1 MAKFTPGLMGA
12 KTTPDFGGKSSVD
25 GYDNSGD
32 ALLDSAIKGS
42 IAQTNRN
49 KATKFQQA
57 QVLRDGIVSGHF
69 SDDMVTQVEGA
80 LDRMS
85 KLNPNGRNYSKVLN
99 EANAELGMTVQKQA
113 QVTDLLK
120 RTSDAFNGDEDK
132 KYYSKDAFFA
142 LLEDNTS
149 LDLDSTGMNKAYQGY
164 LKSTDNINQ
173 DVVREEF
180 VDLLGKY
187 KFGGSTKS
195 GEGKVGEFTTIKQGE
210 YSGERTQMY
219 KLKSGVSVPVFT
231 NSSDVPE
238 DLVEKWGTS
247 SKAHMA
253 MMDNFVAKK
262 TKGFKGT
269 AEELEDAEMAAGQEF
284 VLDQMKQV
292 IPDYASI
299 SKTRENFQPGQ
310 GGGGSNNKPNP
321 SSLIATQI
329 SRALLGDQSII
340 GNTSKSSMM
349 FENTKLEG
357 FDVTSQFKDVKLI
370 PGIGKSPGRPA
381 TKIFRPINEDAL
393 YIDTGRGVVRYD
405 ESQFNDLMIM
415 ASSAGNGFDMT
426 DANSLPEYNNTSK
439 SFNIRQTV
447 TDGTTT
453 KNISELTSAEAQSG
467 KWSPANQ
474 SLVGTKY
481 QKYQMTDEN
490 KSNERSQQKIAG
502 SALSQIEGF
511 SIEQMNNNNQNYDN
525 VTEMSKALNT
535 SWSGQVVPGISMT
548 KTIKSIKTGVN
559 AVGSLGFGAG
569 RDKFVVRFNDG
580 SDKTISQDDMRT
592 LVEGQF

>member
-12 KTTPDFGGKSSVD
+12 KTTPDFGGKSSVA
-25 GYDNSGD
+25 GYSSAGD

-42 IAQTNRN
+42 VAQTNKN

-99 EANAELGMTVQKQA
+99 EANAELGMTVQKQG
-113 QVTDLLK
+113 QVTKLLE
-120 RTSDAFNGDEDK
+120 RTSAAFEGDEDK

-310 GGGGSNNKPNP
+310 GGGSTSPKANP

-329 SRALLGDQSII
+329 SRALLGDQSLI
-340 GNTSKSSMM
+340 GDTSLSTLN
-349 FENTKLEG
+349 FENGTIEG
-357 FDVTSQFKDVKLI
+357 FDITDQFKDIKLI
-370 PGIGKSPGRPA
+370 PGPKGTGRPA
-381 TKIFRPINEDAL
+381 TKIFRSTDEDAL
-393 YIDTGRGVVRYD
+393 YIDTGKGIVKYD

-415 ASSAGNGFDMT
+415 ASSAGNGFTMK
-426 DANSLPEYNNTSK
+426 DANSLPEYNTTKK
-439 SFNIRQTV
+439 SFNIRQQATN
-447 TDGTTT
+447 GKTT
-453 KNISELTSAEAQSG
+453 KNISDLTPAEASSG
-467 KWSPANQ
+467 NWGAA
-474 SLVGTKY
+474 
-481 QKYQMTDEN
+481 N
-490 KSNERSQQKIAG
+490 KSLAGTAYKRFSMTEYNKSKVLGLQKAAGNALAGVENFSYDNMVNTSTNYDQHTKIAAAINTAWAG
-502 SALSQIEGF
+502 QLVT
-511 SIEQMNNNNQNYDN
+511 SINATKAIRSVKRPGMSGYDDR
-525 VTEMSKALNT
+525 
-535 SWSGQVVPGISMT
+535 
-548 KTIKSIKTGVN
+548 
-559 AVGSLGFGAG
+559 G
-569 RDKFVVRFNDG
+569 RDKYLITYEDG
-580 SDKTISQDDMRT
+580 EEDYITQEEMKHALQSQ
-592 LVEGQF
+592 F

>member
-12 KTTPDFGGKSSVD
+12 KTTPDFGGKSSID

-49 KATKFQQA
+49 KAVKFQQA

-85 KLNPNGRNYSKVLN
+85 KLNPNGKNYSKVLN

-120 RTSDAFNGDEDK
+120 RTSDAFEGDEDK

-149 LDLDSTGMNKAYQGY
+149 LDLDSNAMKNAYKGY
-164 LKSTDNINQ
+164 LKSTDNINE
-173 DVVREEF
+173 DVVREDF

-219 KLKSGVSVPVFT
+219 KLKSGVSVPVYT
-231 NSSDVPE
+231 DSSQVPE

-247 SKAHMA
+247 SKAHIA
-253 MMDNFVAKK
+253 MMDNYVNKK
-262 TKGFKGT
+262 LAGKSYP
-269 AEELEDAEMAAGQEF
+269 EEEVKAQELALKKEF
-284 VLDQMKQV
+284 VLEQMKQV

-310 GGGGSNNKPNP
+310 GSGSKNKPNP
-321 SSLIATQI
+321 SSLVATQI

-340 GNTSKSSMM
+340 GNNSRTSMM
-349 FENTKLEG
+349 FENTKLQG
-357 FDVTSQFKDVKLI
+357 FDITNQFKDIKLI

-381 TKIFRPINEDAL
+381 TKIFRPLKEDAL

-415 ASSAGNGFDMT
+415 ASSAGNGFTMD

-490 KSNERSQQKIAG
+490 ASNVRNQQKTAG
-502 SALSQIEGF
+502 SALAQIDGF
-511 SIEQMNNNNQNYDN
+511 SFEQMNNDNQNYES
-525 VTEMSKALNT
+525 VAKMGKALNT
-535 SWSGQVVPGISMT
+535 SWSGQVIPGINAT
-548 KTIKSIKTGVN
+548 KTIKSIKP
-559 AVGSLGFGAG
+559 GSALFGSG
-569 RDKFVVRFNDG
+569 RDKFVIRFNDG
-580 SDKTISQDDMRT
+580 SDKTMDQDQMRV
-592 LVEGQF
+592 LIEGQF

>member
-12 KTTPDFGGKSSVD
+12 KTTPDFGGKSSID

-49 KATKFQQA
+49 KAVKFQQA

-120 RTSDAFNGDEDK
+120 RTSDAFDGDEDK

-149 LDLDSTGMNKAYQGY
+149 LDLDSAAMKNAYKGY
-164 LKSTDNINQ
+164 LKSTDNINE
-173 DVVREEF
+173 DVVREDF

-187 KFGGSTKS
+187 KFGYGGKTEE
-195 GEGKVGEFTTIKQGE
+195 GEIGGVKTMINSSSQ
-210 YSGERTQMY
+210 GERTQMY
-219 KLKSGVSVPVFT
+219 KLKSGVSVPVYT
-231 NSSDVPE
+231 DSSQVPE

-247 SKAHMA
+247 SKAHIA
-253 MMDNFVAKK
+253 MMDNYVNKK
-262 TKGFKGT
+262 LAGKSYT
-269 AEELEDAEMAAGQEF
+269 EEEGEAQELALKKEF
-284 VLDQMKQV
+284 VLEQMKQV

-299 SKTRENFQPGQ
+299 SQKRESALTGQ

-321 SSLIATQI
+321 SSLVATQL

-340 GNTSKSSMM
+340 GSNPMSELVVGNQTID
-349 FENTKLEG
+349 G
-357 FDVTSQFKDVKLI
+357 FDVTSQFKDIKLV

-381 TKIFRPINEDAL
+381 TKIFRPKNEDVL
-393 YIDTGRGVVRYD
+393 YIDTGTGVVRYD

-415 ASSAGNGFDMT
+415 ASSAGNGFTMK

-453 KNISELTSAEAQSG
+453 KNISELTPAEAQSG
-467 KWSPANQ
+467 KWSPSNQ
-474 SLVGTKY
+474 SLAGTKY
-481 QKYQMTDEN
+481 QKYQMN
-490 KSNERSQQKIAG
+490 KNNESKVLFHQQAAG
-502 SALSQIEGF
+502 NALSAIDGF
-511 SIEQMNNNNQNYDN
+511 SYDLMDDNSTNYDLN
-525 VTEMSKALNT
+525 TEMAAAINT
-535 SWSGQVVPGISMT
+535 AWAGNLVTSLD
-548 KTIKSIKTGVN
+548 KTRVIRKVERAGVS
-559 AVGSLGFGAG
+559 AYADRG
-569 RDKFVVRFNDG
+569 RDKYLVTFEDG
-580 SDKTISQDDMRT
+580 TTKYVKQSAMKVALQAT
-592 LVEGQF
+592 QF

>member
-12 KTTPDFGGKSSVD
+12 KTTPDFGGKSSVA
-25 GYDNSGD
+25 GYSSAGD

-42 IAQTNRN
+42 VAQTNKN

-99 EANAELGMTVQKQA
+99 EANAELGMTVQKQG
-113 QVTDLLK
+113 QVTKLLE
-120 RTSDAFNGDEDK
+120 RTSAAFEGDEDK

-310 GGGGSNNKPNP
+310 GGGSTPPKANP
-321 SSLIATQI
+321 SSLIATAI
-329 SRALLGDQSII
+329 SRALLGDASMI
-340 GNTSKSSMM
+340 GDTSLSTLN
-349 FENTKLEG
+349 FENGTVEG
-357 FDVTSQFKDVKLI
+357 FDITDQFKDIKLI
-370 PGIGKSPGRPA
+370 PGPKGTGRPA
-381 TKIFRPINEDAL
+381 RKIFRSTDEDAL
-393 YIDTGRGVVRYD
+393 YIDTGNGIVKYD

-415 ASSAGNGFDMT
+415 ASSAGNGFTMK
-426 DANSLPEYNNTSK
+426 DANSLPEYNTTKK
-439 SFNIRQTV
+439 SFNIRQQV
-447 TDGTTT
+447 TDGKTT
-453 KNISELTSAEAQSG
+453 KNISDLTPAEASSG
-467 KWSPANQ
+467 NWGAA
-474 SLVGTKY
+474 
-481 QKYQMTDEN
+481 N
-490 KSNERSQQKIAG
+490 KSLAGTAYKRFSMTEYNKSKVLGLQKAAGNALAGVENFSYDNMVNTSTNYDQHTKIAAAINTAWAG
-502 SALSQIEGF
+502 QLVT
-511 SIEQMNNNNQNYDN
+511 SINATKAIRSVKRPGMSGYDDR
-525 VTEMSKALNT
+525 
-535 SWSGQVVPGISMT
+535 
-548 KTIKSIKTGVN
+548 
-559 AVGSLGFGAG
+559 G
-569 RDKFVVRFNDG
+569 RDKYLITYEDG
-580 SDKTISQDDMRT
+580 EEDYITQEEMKHALQSQ
-592 LVEGQF
+592 F

>member
-12 KTTPDFGGKSSVD
+12 KTTPDFGGKSSVA
-25 GYDNSGD
+25 GYSNAGD

-42 IAQTNRN
+42 VAQTNKN

-99 EANAELGMTVQKQA
+99 EANAELGMTVQKQG
-113 QVTDLLK
+113 QVTKLLE
-120 RTSDAFNGDEDK
+120 RTSAAFEGDEDK

-195 GEGKVGEFTTIKQGE
+195 GEGKIGDLATLKQGN

-219 KLKSGVSVPVFT
+219 KLKSGVSVPVFA
-231 NSSDVPE
+231 NSSEVPE

-253 MMDNFVAKK
+253 MMDNYVDNELAGQTFADSDAKE
-262 TKGFKGT
+262 
-269 AEELEDAEMAAGQEF
+269 AAEMAAGKEF

-299 SKTRENFQPGQ
+299 SQTRETIAPGQ
-310 GGGGSNNKPNP
+310 TDGSSTPKANP

-329 SRALLGDQSII
+329 SRALLGDQSLI
-340 GNTSKSSMM
+340 GDTSLSTLN
-349 FENTKLEG
+349 FENGTIEG
-357 FDVTSQFKDVKLI
+357 FDITDQFKDIKLI
-370 PGIGKSPGRPA
+370 PGPKGTGRPA
-381 TKIFRPINEDAL
+381 TKIFRSTDEDAL
-393 YIDTGRGVVRYD
+393 YIDTGKGIVKYD

-415 ASSAGNGFDMT
+415 ASSAGNGFEMS
-426 DANSLPEYNNTSK
+426 DANSLPEYDTTKK
-439 SFNIRQTV
+439 SFNIRQQV
-447 TDGTTT
+447 TDGKTT
-453 KNISELTSAEAQSG
+453 KNISDLTPAESSSG
-467 KWSPANQ
+467 NWGAA
-474 SLVGTKY
+474 
-481 QKYQMTDEN
+481 N
-490 KSNERSQQKIAG
+490 KSLAGTAYKKFSMTEYNKSKVLGLQKAAGNALAGVENFSYDNMVNTSTNYDQHTKIAAAINTAWAG
-502 SALSQIEGF
+502 QLVTSINATKAIRSVKRPGMSGF
-511 SIEQMNNNNQNYDN
+511 DDR
-525 VTEMSKALNT
+525 
-535 SWSGQVVPGISMT
+535 
-548 KTIKSIKTGVN
+548 
-559 AVGSLGFGAG
+559 G
-569 RDKFVVRFNDG
+569 RDKYLITYEDG
-580 SDKTISQDDMRT
+580 EEDYITQEEMKHALQSQ
-592 LVEGQF
+592 F

>member
-12 KTTPDFGGKSSVD
+12 KTTPDFGGKSSVA
-25 GYDNSGD
+25 GYSNAGD

-42 IAQTNRN
+42 VAQTNKN

-99 EANAELGMTVQKQA
+99 EANAELGMTVQKQG
-113 QVTDLLK
+113 QVTKLLE
-120 RTSDAFNGDEDK
+120 RTSAAFEGDEDK

-310 GGGGSNNKPNP
+310 GGGSTPPKANP
-321 SSLIATQI
+321 SSLIATAI
-329 SRALLGDQSII
+329 SRALLGDASMI
-340 GNTSKSSMM
+340 GDTSLSTLN
-349 FENTKLEG
+349 FENGTVEG
-357 FDVTSQFKDVKLI
+357 FDITDQFKDIKLI
-370 PGIGKSPGRPA
+370 PGPKGTGRPA
-381 TKIFRPINEDAL
+381 TKIFRSTDEDAL
-393 YIDTGRGVVRYD
+393 YIDTGKGIVKYD

-415 ASSAGNGFDMT
+415 ASSAGNGFTMT
-426 DANSLPEYNNTSK
+426 DANSLPEYDTTKK
-439 SFNIRQTV
+439 SFNIRQQV
-447 TDGTTT
+447 TDGKTT
-453 KNISELTSAEAQSG
+453 KNISDLTPAEASSG
-467 KWSPANQ
+467 NWGAA
-474 SLVGTKY
+474 
-481 QKYQMTDEN
+481 N
-490 KSNERSQQKIAG
+490 KSLAGTDYRRFSMTEYNKSKVLGLQKAAGNALAGVENFSYDNMVNTSTNYDQHTKIAAAINTAWAG
-502 SALSQIEGF
+502 QLVT
-511 SIEQMNNNNQNYDN
+511 SINATKAIRSVKRPGMSGYDDR
-525 VTEMSKALNT
+525 
-535 SWSGQVVPGISMT
+535 
-548 KTIKSIKTGVN
+548 
-559 AVGSLGFGAG
+559 G
-569 RDKFVVRFNDG
+569 RDKYLITYEDG
-580 SDKTISQDDMRT
+580 EEDYITQEEMKHALQSQ
-592 LVEGQF
+592 F

>member
-12 KTTPDFGGKSSVD
+12 KTTPDFGGKSSVA
-25 GYDNSGD
+25 GYSNAGD

-42 IAQTNRN
+42 VAQTNKN

-99 EANAELGMTVQKQA
+99 EANAELGMTVQKQG
-113 QVTDLLK
+113 QVTKLLE
-120 RTSDAFNGDEDK
+120 RTSAAFEGDEDK

-310 GGGGSNNKPNP
+310 GGGSTPPKANP
-321 SSLIATQI
+321 SSLIATAI
-329 SRALLGDQSII
+329 SRALLGDASMI
-340 GNTSKSSMM
+340 GDTSLSTLN
-349 FENTKLEG
+349 FENGTVEG
-357 FDVTSQFKDVKLI
+357 FDITDQFKDIKLI
-370 PGIGKSPGRPA
+370 PGPKGTGRPA
-381 TKIFRPINEDAL
+381 TKIFRSTDEDAL
-393 YIDTGRGVVRYD
+393 YIDTGKGIVKYD

-415 ASSAGNGFDMT
+415 ASSAGNGFTMK
-426 DANSLPEYNNTSK
+426 DANSLPEYNTTKK
-439 SFNIRQTV
+439 SFNIRQQV
-447 TDGTTT
+447 TNGKTT
-453 KNISELTSAEAQSG
+453 KNISDLTPAEASSG
-467 KWSPANQ
+467 NWGAA
-474 SLVGTKY
+474 
-481 QKYQMTDEN
+481 N
-490 KSNERSQQKIAG
+490 KSLAGTAYKRFSMTEYNKSKVLGLQKAAGNALAGVENFSYDNMVNTSTNYDQHTKIAAAINTAWAG
-502 SALSQIEGF
+502 QLVT
-511 SIEQMNNNNQNYDN
+511 SINATKAIRSVKRPGMSGYDDR
-525 VTEMSKALNT
+525 
-535 SWSGQVVPGISMT
+535 
-548 KTIKSIKTGVN
+548 
-559 AVGSLGFGAG
+559 G
-569 RDKFVVRFNDG
+569 RDKYLITYEDG
-580 SDKTISQDDMRT
+580 EEDYITQEEMKHALQSQ
-592 LVEGQF
+592 F

>member
-12 KTTPDFGGKSSVD
+12 KTTPDFGGKSSID
-25 GYDNSGD
+25 GYDSSGD

-49 KATKFQQA
+49 KAVKFQQA

-80 LDRMS
+80 LDRMA
-85 KLNPNGRNYSKVLN
+85 KLNPNGKNYSKVLN

-113 QVTDLLK
+113 QVTKLLE
-120 RTSDAFNGDEDK
+120 RTSAAFEGDEDK

-149 LDLDSTGMNKAYQGY
+149 LDLDSPGMNKAYQGY
-164 LKSTDNINQ
+164 LKSTKNINE
-173 DVVREEF
+173 DVVREDF
-180 VDLLGKY
+180 VELLGKY

-195 GEGKVGEFTTIKQGE
+195 EEGNIGEFSTLKQGE
-210 YSGERTQMY
+210 YAGEKTQMY
-219 KLKSGVSVPVFT
+219 KLQDGRSVPVFT
-231 NSSDVPE
+231 NSSDVPT

-253 MMDNFVAKK
+253 MLDAYVDKK
-262 TKGFKGT
+262 TKGKTGT
-269 AEELEDAEMAAGQEF
+269 PEEMEALEMAAGQEF
-284 VLDQMKQV
+284 ILDQMKQV
-292 IPDYASI
+292 IPDYASV
-299 SKTRENFQPGQ
+299 SKTRESFQPGQ
-310 GGGGSNNKPNP
+310 GGGSSSNKPNP

-340 GNTSKSSMM
+340 GKTSKSSIM
-349 FENTKLEG
+349 FENTKLSG
-357 FDVTSQFKDVKLI
+357 FDVTSQFKDIKLI

-381 TKIFRPINEDAL
+381 TKIFRPLNEDAL

-474 SLVGTKY
+474 SLAGTKY
-481 QKYQMTDEN
+481 QKYQLTDEN
-490 KSNERSQQKIAG
+490 ASNERNQQKTAG
-502 SALSQIEGF
+502 SALAQIEGF
-511 SIEQMNNNNQNYDN
+511 SIEQMNNDNQNYDN

-535 SWSGQVVPGISMT
+535 SWSGQVVPGISTT
-548 KTIKSIKTGVN
+548 KTIKSIKPG
-559 AVGSLGFGAG
+559 AALLGAG
-569 RDKFVVRFNDG
+569 RDKFVIRFNDG
-580 SDKTISQDDMRT
+580 SDKTIDQDEMRM
-592 LVEGQF
+592 LVLGQPTE

>member
-12 KTTPDFGGKSSVD
+12 KTTPDFGGKSSID
-25 GYDNSGD
+25 GYDSSGD

-49 KATKFQQA
+49 KAVKFQQA

-80 LDRMS
+80 LDRMA
-85 KLNPNGRNYSKVLN
+85 KLNPNGKNYSKVLN

-113 QVTDLLK
+113 QVTKLLE
-120 RTSDAFNGDEDK
+120 RTSAAFEGDEDK

-149 LDLDSTGMNKAYQGY
+149 LDLDSPGMNKAYQGY
-164 LKSTDNINQ
+164 LKSTKNINE
-173 DVVREEF
+173 DVVREDF
-180 VDLLGKY
+180 VELLGKY

-195 GEGKVGEFTTIKQGE
+195 EEGNIGEFSTLKQGE
-210 YSGERTQMY
+210 YAGEKTQMY
-219 KLKSGVSVPVFT
+219 KLQDGRSVPVFT
-231 NSSDVPE
+231 NSSDVPT

-253 MMDNFVAKK
+253 MLDAYVDKK
-262 TKGFKGT
+262 TKGKTGT
-269 AEELEDAEMAAGQEF
+269 PEEMEALEMAAGQEF
-284 VLDQMKQV
+284 ILEQMKQV
-292 IPDYASI
+292 IPDYASV
-299 SKTRENFQPGQ
+299 SKTRESFQPGQ
-310 GGGGSNNKPNP
+310 GGGSSSNKPNP

-340 GNTSKSSMM
+340 GKTSKSSIM
-349 FENTKLEG
+349 FENTKLSG
-357 FDVTSQFKDVKLI
+357 FDVTSQFKDIKLI

-381 TKIFRPINEDAL
+381 TKIFRPLNEDAL

-474 SLVGTKY
+474 SLAGTKY
-481 QKYQMTDEN
+481 QKYQLTDEN
-490 KSNERSQQKIAG
+490 ASNERNQQKTAG
-502 SALSQIEGF
+502 SALAQIEGF
-511 SIEQMNNNNQNYDN
+511 SIEQMNNDNQNYDN

-535 SWSGQVVPGISMT
+535 SWSGQVVPGISTT
-548 KTIKSIKTGVN
+548 KTIKSIKPG
-559 AVGSLGFGAG
+559 AALLGAG
-569 RDKFVVRFNDG
+569 RDKFVIRFNDG
-580 SDKTISQDDMRT
+580 SDKTIDQDEMRM
-592 LVEGQF
+592 LVLGQPTE

>member
-12 KTTPDFGGKSSVD
+12 KTTPDFGGKSSVA
-25 GYDNSGD
+25 GYSSAGD

-42 IAQTNRN
+42 VAQTNKN

-99 EANAELGMTVQKQA
+99 EANAELGMTVQKQG
-113 QVTDLLK
+113 QVTKLLE
-120 RTSDAFNGDEDK
+120 RTSAAFEGDEDK

-195 GEGKVGEFTTIKQGE
+195 GEGKIGDLATLKQGN

-310 GGGGSNNKPNP
+310 GGGSTPPKANP
-321 SSLIATQI
+321 SSLIATAI
-329 SRALLGDQSII
+329 SRALLGDASMI
-340 GNTSKSSMM
+340 GDTSLSTLN
-349 FENTKLEG
+349 FENGTVEG
-357 FDVTSQFKDVKLI
+357 FDITDQFKDIKLI
-370 PGIGKSPGRPA
+370 PGPKGTGRPA
-381 TKIFRPINEDAL
+381 TKIFRSTDEDAL
-393 YIDTGRGVVRYD
+393 YIDTGKGIVKYD

-415 ASSAGNGFDMT
+415 ASSAGNGFTMK
-426 DANSLPEYNNTSK
+426 DANSLPEYNTTKK
-439 SFNIRQTV
+439 SFNIRQQV
-447 TDGTTT
+447 TDGKNT
-453 KNISELTSAEAQSG
+453 KNISDLTPAEASSG
-467 KWSPANQ
+467 NWGAA
-474 SLVGTKY
+474 
-481 QKYQMTDEN
+481 N
-490 KSNERSQQKIAG
+490 KSLAGTAYKRFSMTEYNKSKVLGLQKAAGNALAGVENFSYDNMVNTSTNYDQHTKIANAINTAWAG
-502 SALSQIEGF
+502 QLVTSVHETKAIRSVKRPGMSGF
-511 SIEQMNNNNQNYDN
+511 DDR
-525 VTEMSKALNT
+525 
-535 SWSGQVVPGISMT
+535 
-548 KTIKSIKTGVN
+548 
-559 AVGSLGFGAG
+559 G
-569 RDKFVVRFNDG
+569 RDKYLITYEDG
-580 SDKTISQDDMRT
+580 TDDYITQEEMKHA
-592 LVEGQF
+592 LQAQF

>member
-12 KTTPDFGGKSSVD
+12 KTTPDFGGKSSVA
-25 GYDNSGD
+25 GYSNAGD

-42 IAQTNRN
+42 VAQTNKN

-99 EANAELGMTVQKQA
+99 EANAELGMTVQKQG
-113 QVTDLLK
+113 QVTKLLE
-120 RTSDAFNGDEDK
+120 RTSAAFEGDEDK

-310 GGGGSNNKPNP
+310 GGGSTSPKANP

-329 SRALLGDQSII
+329 SRALLGDQSLI
-340 GNTSKSSMM
+340 GDTSLSTLN
-349 FENTKLEG
+349 FENGTIEG
-357 FDVTSQFKDVKLI
+357 FDITDQFKDIKLI
-370 PGIGKSPGRPA
+370 PGPKGTGRPA
-381 TKIFRPINEDAL
+381 TKIFRSTDEDAL
-393 YIDTGRGVVRYD
+393 YIDTGKGIVKYD

-415 ASSAGNGFDMT
+415 ASSAGNGFTMK
-426 DANSLPEYNNTSK
+426 DANSLPEYNTTKK
-439 SFNIRQTV
+439 SFNIRQQV
-447 TDGTTT
+447 TDGKNT
-453 KNISELTSAEAQSG
+453 KNISDLTPAEASSG
-467 KWSPANQ
+467 NWGAA
-474 SLVGTKY
+474 
-481 QKYQMTDEN
+481 N
-490 KSNERSQQKIAG
+490 KSLAGTAYKRFSMTEYNKSKVLGLQKAAGNALAGVENFSYDNMVNTSTNYDQHTKIAAAINTAWAG
-502 SALSQIEGF
+502 QLVTSINATKAIRSVKRPGMSGF
-511 SIEQMNNNNQNYDN
+511 DDR
-525 VTEMSKALNT
+525 
-535 SWSGQVVPGISMT
+535 
-548 KTIKSIKTGVN
+548 
-559 AVGSLGFGAG
+559 G
-569 RDKFVVRFNDG
+569 RDKYLITYEDG
-580 SDKTISQDDMRT
+580 EEDYITQEEMKHALQSQ
-592 LVEGQF
+592 F

>member
-12 KTTPDFGGKSSVD
+12 KTTPDFGGKSSID
-25 GYDNSGD
+25 GYDSSGD

-49 KATKFQQA
+49 KAVKFQQA

-80 LDRMS
+80 LDRMA
-85 KLNPNGRNYSKVLN
+85 KLNPNGKNYSKVLN

-113 QVTDLLK
+113 QVTKLLE
-120 RTSDAFNGDEDK
+120 RTSAAFEGDEDK

-149 LDLDSTGMNKAYQGY
+149 LDLDSPGMNKAYQGY
-164 LKSTDNINQ
+164 LKSTKNINE
-173 DVVREEF
+173 DVVREDF
-180 VDLLGKY
+180 VELLGKY
-187 KFGGSTKS
+187 KFGYGGKTKE
-195 GEGKVGEFTTIKQGE
+195 GEIGGVKTMINSSSQGE
-210 YSGERTQMY
+210 KTQMY
-219 KLKSGVSVPVFT
+219 KMTKDGVSVPIY
-231 NSSDVPE
+231 SDASKVPE

-253 MMDNFVAKK
+253 MMDNYVNNKLADKEFDTTEAKDA
-262 TKGFKGT
+262 
-269 AEELEDAEMAAGQEF
+269 AELLAGKEF
-284 VLDQMKQV
+284 VLDQMKKV

-299 SKTRENFQPGQ
+299 SQKRESALPTD
-310 GGGGSNNKPNP
+310 GGSSSNKPNP

-340 GNTSKSSMM
+340 GNTSKSSIM
-349 FENTKLEG
+349 FQNTKLEG
-357 FDVTSQFKDVKLI
+357 FDVTSQFKDIKLI
-370 PGIGKSPGRPA
+370 PGRGKSPGRPA
-381 TKIFRPINEDAL
+381 TKIFRPLNEDAL

-474 SLVGTKY
+474 SLAGTKY
-481 QKYQMTDEN
+481 QKYQLTDEN
-490 KSNERSQQKIAG
+490 ASNERNQQKTAG
-502 SALSQIEGF
+502 SALAQIEGF

-525 VTEMSKALNT
+525 VTKMSKALNT
-535 SWSGQVVPGISMT
+535 SWSGQVVPGISTT
-548 KTIKSIKTGVN
+548 KTIKSIKPG
-559 AVGSLGFGAG
+559 AALLGSG
-569 RDKFVVRFNDG
+569 RDKFVIRFNDG
-580 SDKTISQDDMRT
+580 SDKTIDQDDMRM
-592 LVEGQF
+592 LVLGQPTE

>member
-12 KTTPDFGGKSSVD
+12 KTTPDFGGKSSID

-49 KATKFQQA
+49 KAVKFQQA

-80 LDRMS
+80 LDRMA
-85 KLNPNGRNYSKVLN
+85 KLNPNGKNYSKVLN
-99 EANAELGMTVQKQA
+99 KANAELGMTVQKQA

-120 RTSDAFNGDEDK
+120 RTSDAFEGDEDK
-132 KYYSKDAFFA
+132 KYYSKDNFFA

-149 LDLDSTGMNKAYQGY
+149 LDLDSAAMKNAYKGY
-164 LKSTDNINQ
+164 LKSTENINE
-173 DVVREEF
+173 DVVREDF
-180 VDLLGKY
+180 IDLLGKY
-187 KFGGSTKS
+187 KFGYGGKTEE
-195 GEGKVGEFTTIKQGE
+195 GEIGGVKTMINSSSQ
-210 YSGERTQMY
+210 GERTQMY
-219 KLKSGVSVPVFT
+219 KLESGVSVPVYT
-231 NSSDVPE
+231 DSSLVPE

-247 SKAHMA
+247 SKAHIA
-253 MMDNFVAKK
+253 MMDNYVDKK
-262 TKGFKGT
+262 LAGKSYTG
-269 AEELEDAEMAAGQEF
+269 EELKAQELALKKEF
-284 VLDQMKQV
+284 VLEQMKQV

-299 SKTRENFQPGQ
+299 SQKRESALPGQ
-310 GGGGSNNKPNP
+310 GGGSNNKPNP
-321 SSLIATQI
+321 SSLVATQI

-340 GNTSKSSMM
+340 GNNSRTSMM
-349 FENTKLEG
+349 FENTKLQG
-357 FDVTSQFKDVKLI
+357 FDITNQFKDIKLI

-381 TKIFRPINEDAL
+381 TKIFRPTNEDAL

-415 ASSAGNGFDMT
+415 ASSAGNGFTMD

-490 KSNERSQQKIAG
+490 ASNERSQQKIAG

-511 SIEQMNNNNQNYDN
+511 SIEQMNNDNLNYDN
-525 VTEMSKALNT
+525 VTEMGKALNT

-580 SDKTISQDDMRT
+580 SDKIISQDVMRT
-592 LVEGQF
+592 LVLGQF

>member
-12 KTTPDFGGKSSVD
+12 KTTPDFGGKSSID
-25 GYDNSGD
+25 GYDSSGD

-49 KATKFQQA
+49 KAVKFQQA

-80 LDRMS
+80 LDRMA
-85 KLNPNGRNYSKVLN
+85 KLNPNGKNYSKVLN

-113 QVTDLLK
+113 QVTKLLE
-120 RTSDAFNGDEDK
+120 RTSAAFEGDEDK

-149 LDLDSTGMNKAYQGY
+149 LDLDSPGMNKAYQGY
-164 LKSTDNINQ
+164 LKSTKNINE
-173 DVVREEF
+173 DVVREDF
-180 VDLLGKY
+180 VELLGKY

-195 GEGKVGEFTTIKQGE
+195 EEGNIGEFSTLKQGE
-210 YSGERTQMY
+210 YAGEKTQMY
-219 KLKSGVSVPVFT
+219 KMTKDGVSVPIY
-231 NSSDVPE
+231 SDASKVPS

-253 MMDNFVAKK
+253 ILDAYVDKK
-262 TKGFKGT
+262 TKGKTGT
-269 AEELEDAEMAAGQEF
+269 PEEMEALEMAAGQEF
-284 VLDQMKQV
+284 ILDQMKQV
-292 IPDYASI
+292 IPDYASV
-299 SKTRENFQPGQ
+299 SKTRESFQPGQ
-310 GGGGSNNKPNP
+310 GGGSSSNKPNP

-340 GNTSKSSMM
+340 GKTSKSSIM
-349 FENTKLEG
+349 FENTKLSG
-357 FDVTSQFKDVKLI
+357 FDVTSQFKDIKLI

-381 TKIFRPINEDAL
+381 TKIFRPLNEDAL

-474 SLVGTKY
+474 SLAGTKY
-481 QKYQMTDEN
+481 QKYQLTDEN
-490 KSNERSQQKIAG
+490 ASNERNQQKTAG
-502 SALSQIEGF
+502 SALAQIEGF
-511 SIEQMNNNNQNYDN
+511 SIEQMNNDNQNYDN

-535 SWSGQVVPGISMT
+535 SWSGQVVPGISTT
-548 KTIKSIKTGVN
+548 KTIKSIKPG
-559 AVGSLGFGAG
+559 AALLGAG
-569 RDKFVVRFNDG
+569 RDKFVIRFNDG
-580 SDKTISQDDMRT
+580 SDKTIDQDEMRM
-592 LVEGQF
+592 LVLGQPTE

>member
-12 KTTPDFGGKSSVD
+12 KTTPDFGGKSSVA
-25 GYDNSGD
+25 GYSSAGD
-32 ALLDSAIKGS
+32 ALLDSSIKTS

-80 LDRMS
+80 LERMS

-113 QVTDLLK
+113 QVTKLLE
-120 RTSDAFNGDEDK
+120 RTGAAFEGDEDK

-142 LLEDNTS
+142 LLEDQTS

-173 DVVREEF
+173 DVVREDF
-180 VDLLGKY
+180 VELLGKY
-187 KFGGSTKS
+187 KFGGNTKTTE
-195 GEGKVGEFTTIKQGE
+195 GEVGGLATMKTGN

-219 KLKSGVSVPVFT
+219 KLKSGVSVPVFA

-269 AEELEDAEMAAGQEF
+269 AEELEDAEMAAGQAF

-299 SKTRENFQPGQ
+299 TKASEQIAPNQN
-310 GGGGSNNKPNP
+310 GGGGNNPQANP
-321 SSLIATQI
+321 SSLIATQL
-329 SRALLGDQSII
+329 SRSLLGDQSLI
-340 GNTSKSSMM
+340 GDTSLSTIT
-349 FENTKLEG
+349 FENGTKEG
-357 FDVTSQFKDVKLI
+357 FDLTSQFKNIKLI
-370 PGIGKSPGRPA
+370 PGPKGTGRPA
-381 TKIFRPINEDAL
+381 TQIFRAKDEDAL
-393 YIDTGRGVVRYD
+393 YINTGTGLVRYD

-415 ASSAGNGFDMT
+415 ASSAGNGFTMD
-426 DANSLPEYNNTSK
+426 DANSLPEYDNTKK
-439 SFNIRQTV
+439 SFNIRQQV
-447 TDGTTT
+447 TDGKTT
-453 KNISELTSAEAQSG
+453 KNISDLTPAEASSG
-467 KWSPANQ
+467 NWGASNQ
-474 SLVGTKY
+474 SLAGTDYRRFNMNKY
-481 QKYQMTDEN
+481 NESKVLALQKGAGNALAGVDNFSYDNMVNTSKNWDQHT
-490 KSNERSQQKIAG
+490 KIAAAINTAWTG
-502 SALSQIEGF
+502 QLVT
-511 SIEQMNNNNQNYDN
+511 SIDKTRAIRS
-525 VTEMSKALNT
+525 VKRGGMS
-535 SWSGQVVPGISMT
+535 
-548 KTIKSIKTGVN
+548 VN
-559 AVGSLGFGAG
+559 ANHG
-569 RDKFVVRFNDG
+569 RDKYLITFEDG
-580 SDKTISQDDMRT
+580 SEKYITQEAMRMA
-592 LVEGQF
+592 VQGQPTE

>member
-12 KTTPDFGGKSSVD
+12 KTTPDFGGKSSVA
-25 GYDNSGD
+25 GYSSAGD

-42 IAQTNRN
+42 VAQTNKN

-99 EANAELGMTVQKQA
+99 EANAELGMTVQKQG
-113 QVTDLLK
+113 QVTKLLE
-120 RTSDAFNGDEDK
+120 RTSAAFDGDEDK

-310 GGGGSNNKPNP
+310 GGGSTSPKANP

-329 SRALLGDQSII
+329 SRALLGDQSLI
-340 GNTSKSSMM
+340 GDTSLSTLN
-349 FENTKLEG
+349 FENGTIEG
-357 FDVTSQFKDVKLI
+357 FDITDQFKDIKLI
-370 PGIGKSPGRPA
+370 PGPKGTGRPA
-381 TKIFRPINEDAL
+381 TKIFRSTDEDAL
-393 YIDTGRGVVRYD
+393 YIDTGKGIVKYD

-415 ASSAGNGFDMT
+415 ASSAGNGFTMK
-426 DANSLPEYNNTSK
+426 DANSLPEYNTTKK
-439 SFNIRQTV
+439 SFNIRQQV
-447 TDGTTT
+447 TDGKNT
-453 KNISELTSAEAQSG
+453 KNISDLTPAEASSG
-467 KWSPANQ
+467 NWGAA
-474 SLVGTKY
+474 
-481 QKYQMTDEN
+481 N
-490 KSNERSQQKIAG
+490 KSLAGTAYKRFSMTEYNKSKVLGLQKAAGNALAGVENFSYDNMVNTSTNYDQHTKIAAAINTAWAG
-502 SALSQIEGF
+502 QLVT
-511 SIEQMNNNNQNYDN
+511 SINATKAIRSVKRPGMSGYDDR
-525 VTEMSKALNT
+525 
-535 SWSGQVVPGISMT
+535 
-548 KTIKSIKTGVN
+548 
-559 AVGSLGFGAG
+559 G
-569 RDKFVVRFNDG
+569 RDKYLITYEDG
-580 SDKTISQDDMRT
+580 EEDYITQEEMKHALQSQ
-592 LVEGQF
+592 F

>member
-12 KTTPDFGGKSSVD
+12 KTTPDFGGKSSVA
-25 GYDNSGD
+25 GYSSAGD

-42 IAQTNRN
+42 VAQTNKN

-99 EANAELGMTVQKQA
+99 EANAELGMTVQKQG
-113 QVTDLLK
+113 QVTKLLE
-120 RTSDAFNGDEDK
+120 RTSAAFDGDEDK

-310 GGGGSNNKPNP
+310 GGGSTSPKANP

-329 SRALLGDQSII
+329 SRALLGDQSLI
-340 GNTSKSSMM
+340 GDTSLSTLN
-349 FENTKLEG
+349 FENGTIEG
-357 FDVTSQFKDVKLI
+357 FDITDQFKDIKLI
-370 PGIGKSPGRPA
+370 PGPKGTGRPA
-381 TKIFRPINEDAL
+381 RKIFRSTDEDAL
-393 YIDTGRGVVRYD
+393 YIDTGNGIVKYD

-415 ASSAGNGFDMT
+415 ASSAGNGFTMK
-426 DANSLPEYNNTSK
+426 DANSLPEYNTTKK
-439 SFNIRQTV
+439 SFNIRQQV
-447 TDGTTT
+447 TDGKTT
-453 KNISELTSAEAQSG
+453 KNISDLTPAEASSG
-467 KWSPANQ
+467 NWGAA
-474 SLVGTKY
+474 
-481 QKYQMTDEN
+481 N
-490 KSNERSQQKIAG
+490 KSLAGTAYKRFSMTEYNKSKVLGLQKAAGNALAGVENFSYDNMVNTSTNYDQHTKIAAAINTAWAG
-502 SALSQIEGF
+502 QLVT
-511 SIEQMNNNNQNYDN
+511 SINATKAIRSVKRPGMSGYDDR
-525 VTEMSKALNT
+525 
-535 SWSGQVVPGISMT
+535 
-548 KTIKSIKTGVN
+548 
-559 AVGSLGFGAG
+559 G
-569 RDKFVVRFNDG
+569 RDKYLITYEDG
-580 SDKTISQDDMRT
+580 EEDYITQEEMKHALQSQ
-592 LVEGQF
+592 F